1 MAKWYTDSG
10 FQSDI
15 VLSTRVRLARNIRGI
30 PFPNKMSDD
39 DAKKVIELTAQ
50 ALEGMNYKFNRTD
63 LNGLSV
69 EEKEMLVEKR
79 YISPKLAKQT
89 KPCAVFV
96 SEDESVSIMVNEED
110 HIRLQSIYA
119 GLECQKAYDII
130 SKIDAFMADK
140 LSYAVHPKYGYLTSC
155 LTNVGTGMRISFM
168 MHLPAVCRCSVA
180 DNLFA
185 ALGKIGV
192 AVRGMY
198 GEGTKASGYIFQISN
213 QKTLGTDE
221 KEITDKLYDVANQ
234 VISKERELRALI
246 LKQRGVATEDK
257 IMRSCGILKNAR
269 LLSGKEMLSLFS
281 EVRFGISLGLVKDI
295 EARDLNTLM
304 IETSPA
310 HLAPTCESAG
320 ERDVQRARMVRSCLN
335 KEE

>member
-1 MAKWYTDSG
+1 MAKWYNDSG

-15 VLSTRVRLARNIRGI
+15 VLSTRVRLARNIKGI

-39 DAKKVIELTAQ
+39 DAKKVIDMTDAALMGMNFTFNRIDLNDLS
-50 ALEGMNYKFNRTD
+50 ALEK
-63 LNGLSV
+63 
-69 EEKEMLVEKR
+69 EKLVEKH

-130 SKIDAFMADK
+130 SKIDTFMAEK
-140 LSYAVHPKYGYLTSC
+140 LDYAVHAKYGYLTSC

-168 MHLPAVCRCSVA
+168 MHLPAICRSSVA
-180 DNLFA
+180 ENLFA

-213 QKTLGTDE
+213 QKTLGADE
-221 KEITDKLYDVANQ
+221 KEIADKLYDVANQ
-234 VISKERELRALI
+234 VISKEREIRTLLSKQQGIAL
-246 LKQRGVATEDK
+246 EDK
-257 IMRSCGILKNAR
+257 IMRSMGIIKNAR
-269 LLSGKEMLSLFS
+269 LLSSKEMLGLFS
-281 EVRFGISLGLVKDI
+281 DIRLGISLGFIKDT
-295 EARDLNTLM
+295 ETKTLNRLM
-304 IETSPA
+304 IETTPA
-310 HLAPTCESAG
+310 HLCASTQTAS
-320 ERDVQRARMVRSCLN
+320 ERDEERARIVRESFN

>member
-1 MAKWYTDSG
+1 MAKWYNDSG

-15 VLSTRVRLARNIRGI
+15 VLSTRVRLARNIKGI
-30 PFPNKMSDD
+30 PFPNKMTND
-39 DAKKVIELTAQ
+39 DAKKIIDMTDS
-50 ALEGMNYKFNRTD
+50 ALEGMNFKFNRID
-63 LNGLSV
+63 VNELSPG
-69 EEKEMLVEKR
+69 EKEELVEKH
-79 YISPKLAKQT
+79 YISPKLARQT

-130 SKIDAFMADK
+130 SKIDAFMAEK
-140 LSYAVHPKYGYLTSC
+140 LDYAVHTKYGYLTSC

-168 MHLPAVCRCSVA
+168 VHLPAVCRSSVA

-221 KEITDKLYDVANQ
+221 KEIADKLYDVANQ
-234 VISKERELRALI
+234 VISKERELRTILSKQQGIAL
-246 LKQRGVATEDK
+246 EDK
-257 IMRSCGILKNAR
+257 IMRSLGIIKNAR
-269 LLSGKEMLSLFS
+269 LLSGKEMLALFS
-281 EVRFGISLGLVKDI
+281 DIRFGISLGFVKDT
-295 EARDLNTLM
+295 DTKTLNRLM

-310 HLAPTCESAG
+310 HLVSVAQNAG
-320 ERDVQRARMVRSCLN
+320 ERDIHRARIVRESFS

>member
-1 MAKWYTDSG
+1 MKWYEVTGNGHDVVIS
-10 FQSDI
+10 S
-15 VLSTRVRLARNIRGI
+15 RVRLARNIKGI
-30 PFPNKMSDD
+30 PFPNKMTDD
-39 DAKKVIELTAQ
+39 DAKRVIELTAN
-50 ALEGMNYKFNRTD
+50 ALDGMNYKFNRID
-63 LNGLSV
+63 LNDLPAW
-69 EEKEMLVEKR
+69 EKEKLVEKR
-79 YISPKLAKQT
+79 YISLKLANQT

-130 SKIDAFMADK
+130 SKIDAYMAEKID
-140 LSYAVHPKYGYLTSC
+140 YAVHAKYGHLTSC

-168 MHLPAVCRCSVA
+168 MHLPAICKSSVA

-213 QKTLGTDE
+213 QKTLGADE
-221 KEITDKLYDVANQ
+221 KEIADKLYEVANQ
-234 VISKERELRALI
+234 VISKERELRTLLSKQQGIAL
-246 LKQRGVATEDK
+246 EDK
-257 IMRSCGILKNAR
+257 IMRALGIIKNAR
-269 LLSGKEMLSLFS
+269 LLSGKEMLGLFS
-281 EVRFGISLGLVKDI
+281 DIRLGISLGFIKDI
-295 EARDLNTLM
+295 DTKNLNMLM

-310 HLAPTCESAG
+310 HLKHIAG
-320 ERDVQRARMVRSCLN
+320 DASERDIQRALIVRESFN

>member
-1 MAKWYTDSG
+1 MAKWYKDSG

-15 VLSTRVRLARNIRGI
+15 VLSTRVRLARNIKGI
-30 PFPNKMSDD
+30 PFPNKMNDE
-39 DAKKVIELTAQ
+39 DAKKVIELTHS
-50 ALEGMNYKFNRTD
+50 ALDGMNFNFNRID
-63 LNGLSV
+63 LNELSPA
-69 EEKEMLVEKR
+69 EKEKLVEKR

-89 KPCAVFV
+89 KPCAVFI

-130 SKIDAFMADK
+130 SKIDTFMAEK
-140 LSYAVHPKYGYLTSC
+140 LTYAVHQKYGYLTSC

-168 MHLPAVCRCSVA
+168 LHLPAVCRFSVA

-213 QKTLGTDE
+213 QKTLGIDE
-221 KEITDKLYDVANQ
+221 KEITDKLYDVVNQ
-234 VISKERELRALI
+234 VISKERELRALL
-246 LKQRGVATEDK
+246 LKQKGISLEDK

-269 LLSGKEMLSLFS
+269 LLSGKEMLTLFS
-281 EVRFGISLGLVKDI
+281 EVRLGISLGLIADI
-295 EARDLNTLM
+295 DIKDLNTLM

-310 HLAPTCESAG
+310 HLLPDAETPE
-320 ERDVQRARMVRSCLN
+320 ERDTTRAETVRKNLN

>member
-1 MAKWYTDSG
+1 MAKWYKDSG

-15 VLSTRVRLARNIRGI
+15 VMSTRVRFARNIRGI
-30 PFPNKMSDD
+30 AFPNKMSSD
-39 DAKKVIELTAQ
+39 DAKKVIALTEQ
-50 ALEGMNYKFNRTD
+50 ALDGMNYNFKRID
-63 LNGLSV
+63 LNGLTAS
-69 EEKEMLVEKR
+69 EKQKLVEKR
-79 YISPKLAKQT
+79 YISPNLAKQT
-89 KPCAVFV
+89 KPCAVFI
-96 SEDESVSIMVNEED
+96 SDDESVSIMVNEED
-110 HIRLQSIYA
+110 HIRLQSIFA

-168 MHLPAVCRCSVA
+168 LHLPAVCRCSVA
-180 DNLFA
+180 DSLFA

-192 AVRGMY
+192 TVRGMY

-213 QKTLGTDE
+213 QTTLGVDE
-221 KEITDKLYDVANQ
+221 KEITDKLYDVVNQ
-234 VISKERELRALI
+234 IITKERELRTL
-246 LKQRGVATEDK
+246 LVKQRGIAMEDK

-281 EVRFGISLGLVKDI
+281 EVRFGISAGIVKDI
-295 EARDLNTLM
+295 DIRTLNSLM

-310 HLAPTCESAG
+310 HLAAENENAG
-320 ERDVQRARMVRSCLN
+320 ERDAQRARMVRESLN